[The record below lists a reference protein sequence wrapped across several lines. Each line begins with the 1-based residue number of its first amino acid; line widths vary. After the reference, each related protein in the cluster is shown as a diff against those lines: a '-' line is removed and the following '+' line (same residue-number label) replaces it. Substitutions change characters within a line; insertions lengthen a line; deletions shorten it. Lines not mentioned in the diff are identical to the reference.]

1 MKATILP
8 SRLRG
13 TVAAI
18 PSKSQAHRMLI
29 CAALADGPSQIR
41 CPATSRDIDA
51 TAACL
56 RALGAEIAYRGD
68 TFFVEPVT
76 VRTENGSLPCAESGS
91 TLRFLLPVAAAL
103 GGGATFHL
111 EGRLPQR
118 PLSPLWEELCGHGCM
133 LSRPAADRIRMQGKL
148 TGSKFTMAADIS
160 SQFISGLLFALPL
173 LGGGEIRLT
182 GQIESA
188 GYLEMTCQAMREF
201 GVEIV
206 WDADRIVVAPGGY
219 HTPGVLEVE
228 GDWSNAAFWL
238 CAQALGQEITCTGL
252 NERSTQRD
260 RLVVEAIAAIRGRNA
275 VISAKDIPDLV
286 PVLAVLAAATPGT
299 TRFTD
304 AQRLRIK
311 ESDRIASTL
320 ALIRAIGGA
329 GQETADGLEICGK
342 ARLRGGSCDACN
354 DHRIAMSA
362 AVAALACEQ
371 PVILTGA
378 QAVEKSYPAF
388 WQEFSRLGGQ
398 VRLEDAI

>member
-1 MKATILP
+1 M
-8 SRLRG
+8 
-13 TVAAI
+13 
-18 PSKSQAHRMLI
+18 
-29 CAALADGPSQIR
+29 
-41 CPATSRDIDA
+41 
-51 TAACL
+51 
-56 RALGAEIAYRGD
+56 
-68 TFFVEPVT
+68 
-76 VRTENGSLPCAESGS
+76 
-91 TLRFLLPVAAAL
+91 
-103 GGGATFHL
+103 
-111 EGRLPQR
+111 
-118 PLSPLWEELCGHGCM
+118 
-133 LSRPAADRIRMQGKL
+133 
-148 TGSKFTMAADIS
+148 
-160 SQFISGLLFALPL
+160 
-173 LGGGEIRLT
+173 
-182 GQIESA
+182 
-188 GYLEMTCQAMREF
+188 
-201 GVEIV
+201 
-206 WDADRIVVAPGGY
+206 
-219 HTPGVLEVE
+219 E

-329 GQETADGLEICGK
+329 GRETADGLEICGK

-398 VRLEDAI
+398 VRLEDAK